1 MVKKGDI
8 VRVEH
13 PIIQRKIN
21 ESLEMSIREGSM
33 SSVSSSFGLSYL
45 SPFALLLNAT
55 AAQMGILFAI
65 ISLLPSIVQL
75 KASEFIRKFSRKK
88 IVLWGAMI
96 QILLWIPIISTGVLF
111 YMGVPHMIWVLIVFI
126 GLFYTFGAI
135 NQPAWFSWMGSL
147 VPEEKRGKYFAQRN
161 RMAGFSGL
169 IAMII
174 GAIILDT
181 TKGIGVANGNIL
193 GYTLFG
199 FGILFTFAA
208 LIRLDS
214 RRLLVK
220 QYEPRL
226 KVRKKDG
233 FSFWQFLKMAPST
246 SFGRFTLFRGILS
259 IGVGISGPFWAVYML
274 RDLGFSYMWF
284 MGITV
289 SEIMF
294 QLMFLPLLGKF
305 SDRFG
310 NIKLM
315 RVCSWLIVTMP
326 LLWMSSIFI
335 NSGLGVKIYLLL
347 VPAVVGGFSWAGYN
361 LATNNYVYDAVRQRK
376 RGYGV
381 AYMNLIVGVGTFIGA
396 CIGSIVAWI
405 GISFMSTILFIFLI
419 SGIWRFFV
427 AIFGIRY
434 LKEVRHVKKFSSHY
448 LIKEFMPA
456 QGIVREV
463 HYLEHIVKKV
473 EHYI

>member
-1 MVKKGDI
+1 MVKKGS
-8 VRVEH
+8 VVGVEH
-13 PIIQRKIN
+13 PIVQKKIN
-21 ESLEMSIREGSM
+21 ESLELSVREGSM
-33 SSVSSSFGLSYL
+33 ASVSSSFGLSYL

-55 AAQMGILFAI
+55 AAQMGILYAI
-65 ISLLPSIVQL
+65 IGLLPSIVQL
-75 KASEFIRKFSRKK
+75 KASEFIRRFSRKK
-88 IVLWGAMI
+88 IVLWGVMI
-96 QILLWIPIISTGVLF
+96 QVLLWIPIILTGVLF
-111 YMGVPHMIWVLIVFI
+111 YMGVPHMIWVLITLV
-126 GLFYTFGAI
+126 GLFYAFSAV

-161 RMAGFSGL
+161 RMAGFSGVV
-169 IAMII
+169 AMII

-181 TKGIGVANGNIL
+181 TKSIGIANGNIL
-193 GYTLFG
+193 GYTLLG
-199 FGILFTFAA
+199 FGILFVFAA
-208 LIRLDS
+208 SIRFRSLT
-214 RRLLVK
+214 LLTK

-246 SFGRFTLFRGILS
+246 PFGRFTLFRGILS

-289 SEIMF
+289 SQIMF
-294 QLMFLPLLGKF
+294 QLVFLPLLGKF

-310 NIKLM
+310 NVKLM
-315 RVCSWLIVTMP
+315 RVCSWLIVMMP
-326 LLWMSSIFI
+326 LLWMGSVFISSD
-335 NSGLGVKIYLLL
+335 LGVKIYLLL
-347 VPAVVGGFSWAGYN
+347 APSMVGGFAWAGYN

-376 RGYGV
+376 RGFGV

-396 CIGSIVAWI
+396 CIGSMVAWI
-405 GISFMSTILFIFLI
+405 GISFMNTILFIFLI

-427 AIFGIRY
+427 AVFGVRY

-448 LIKEFMPA
+448 LIKEFRPA
-456 QGIVREV
+456 QGIVHEV